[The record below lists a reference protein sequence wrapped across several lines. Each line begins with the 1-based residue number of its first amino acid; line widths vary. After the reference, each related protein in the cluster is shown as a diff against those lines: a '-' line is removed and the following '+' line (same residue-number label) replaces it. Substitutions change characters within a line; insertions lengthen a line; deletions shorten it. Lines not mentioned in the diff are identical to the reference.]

1 MFPVSQ
7 AKGKRGTGTT
17 HEFSSAKLARN
28 QETQLFSYTYSPRRQ
43 HMASQKWL
51 SAVLAVSLFVLWAF
65 TLLSGKSSPSAGNT
79 DDERVIRQLNEECL
93 HAHDIGDAVTLDRI
107 EDADFTLSG
116 DFGVVSKQQQ

>member
-17 HEFSSAKLARN
+17 HEFSSATLARN

-51 SAVLAVSLFVLWAF
+51 PAVLAVSLFVLWAF
-65 TLLSGKSSPSAGNT
+65 TLLSGKSSPSAESADN
-79 DDERVIRQLNEECL
+79 ERVIRQLNEECL
-93 HAHDIGDAVTLDRI
+93 HAHDLRDPVTLHPI
-107 EDADFTLSG
+107 EDTDF
-116 DFGVVSKQQQ
+116 